1 MKPCGSPNFRQKEDD
16 VLKKTEKKKHLSRKA
31 RKTLSCYAILSP
43 QIIGVLVFSLYPIL
57 WAASKAFYYYT
68 GTPSATRFVGF
79 DNFLKIFTI
88 DSTYWQTWGN
98 TLLFAFGKLPLE
110 LPFALLVALCLR
122 KGLKGAGFFRA
133 AFYLPCVISIAIVGL
148 IFTNLFDYFGL
159 INAWLTKLGLIE
171 APIEWFSNPWM
182 ARFALIIGSIWSSF
196 GINVLYFISALAN
209 VPEELYECARL
220 DGASRWVMF
229 RKITLPMIAPVF
241 STILLLAINGTLQ
254 TSEYILATTRGAPGG
269 STYTV
274 MSYVV
279 NRFVPGFA
287 EVNTNVGYGCALSLV
302 TAVLMGLIAVLYS
315 KLTAKLQNIY

>member
-1 MKPCGSPNFRQKEDD
+1 M
-16 VLKKTEKKKHLSRKA
+16 LKKKEKKRRWNRRT

-43 QIIGVLVFSLYPIL
+43 QIIGFLVFSLYPIL

-68 GTPSATRFVGF
+68 GTPSLTRFVGLG
-79 DNFLKIFTI
+79 NFIKIFTI
-88 DSTYWQTWGN
+88 DSTYWETWGN

-110 LPFALLVALCLR
+110 LPLALLIALCLR

-148 IFTNLFDYFGL
+148 IFTNLFDYFGF
-159 INAWLTKLGLIE
+159 INAWLIKLGLIDT
-171 APIEWFSNPWM
+171 PIDWFSNAWT

-209 VPEELYECARL
+209 VPEELYECAKL
-220 DGASRWVMF
+220 DGASRWVTF

-241 STILLLAINGTLQ
+241 STILLLAINGTLH
-254 TSEYILATTRGAPGG
+254 TSEYILATTKGVPAG

-287 EVNTNVGYGCALSLV
+287 DAGANVGYGCALAIV
-302 TAVLMGLIAVLYS
+302 TAILMGLIAVIYS
-315 KLTAKLQNIY
+315 KLTAKLQDIY

>member
-1 MKPCGSPNFRQKEDD
+1 MKKR
-16 VLKKTEKKKHLSRKA
+16 EKKKHLSRRA

-43 QIIGVLVFSLYPIL
+43 QIIGFLVFTLYPIL

-68 GTPSATRFVGF
+68 GTPSATRFVGL

-88 DSTYWQTWGN
+88 DSTYWRTWGN
-98 TLLFAFGKLPLE
+98 TLLFAFGKLPFE
-110 LPFALLVALCLR
+110 LPFALLIALCLR

-148 IFTNLFDYFGL
+148 IFTNLVDYFGF
-159 INAWLTKLGLIE
+159 INAWLMNLGIID
-171 APIEWFSNPWM
+171 APIEWFSNAWT

-196 GINVLYFISALAN
+196 GINVLYFISALSN
-209 VPEELYECARL
+209 VPEELYECAKL
-220 DGASRWVMF
+220 DGASRWTTF

-254 TSEYILATTRGAPGG
+254 TSEYILATTKGAPAGA
-269 STYTV
+269 TYTV

-287 EVNTNVGYGCALSLV
+287 ETNANVGYGCALSLV
-302 TAVLMGLIAVLYS
+302 TAVLMGMIAVVYS